1 MKLIE
6 KILDKNNVR
15 IALEKVIA
23 NKGAAGI
30 DGMKAEDLRDYMNA
44 NWPSIKQS
52 ILERN
57 YKPAPVRRVEIP
69 KPNGGVRKLGIPTVV
84 DRTLQQS
91 IVQILTPIFETEFQ
105 ENSYGFR
112 PGRSCEQAVLKLLEY
127 LNEGYEW
134 IVDIDL
140 EKFFDNVPQDKLMS
154 YVGRVIHDPVTESLI
169 R

>member
-6 KILDKNNVR
+6 QILDKNNVR
-15 IALEKVIA
+15 IALEKVIT

-30 DGMKAEDLRDYMNA
+30 DGMKVENLRDYMNA
-44 NWPSIKQS
+44 NWTSIKQS
-52 ILERN
+52 ILERS
-57 YKPAPVRRVEIP
+57 YKPAPLRRMEIP
-69 KPNGGVRKLGIPTVV
+69 KPNGEVRKLGIPTVV

-127 LNEGYEW
+127 LNKGYEW

-154 YVGRVIHDPVTESLI
+154 YVGRVIHDPDT
-169 R
+169 